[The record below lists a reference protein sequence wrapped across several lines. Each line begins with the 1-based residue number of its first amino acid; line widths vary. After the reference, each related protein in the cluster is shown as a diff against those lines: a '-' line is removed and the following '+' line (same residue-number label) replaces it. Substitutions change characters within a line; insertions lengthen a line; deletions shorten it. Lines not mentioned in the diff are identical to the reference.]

1 MVRENLWVCEHCLIA
16 IESREG
22 KFVYEA
28 HCVDEDDETE
38 SRCDWCGENGFDTLC
53 ELISRR

>member
-22 KFVYEA
+22 RQA
-28 HCVDEDDETE
+28 HEEHYIDEDDEIE
-38 SRCDWCGENGFDTLC
+38 SRCDWCGESGFDALC